1 MKSQIR
7 VSSTISI
14 QLANK
19 TQKNIEYKV
28 LSEKDYLE
36 FPDKF
41 TIPAGSEKP
50 FVLKYTPL
58 FIGTRTVE
66 LKLFNELANEI
77 LYLLEMTSEPTR

>member
-7 VSSTISI
+7 VSRTISI
-14 QLANK
+14 NLSNK

-41 TIPAGSEKP
+41 IIPAESEKP
-50 FVLKYTPL
+50 LVLKYTPL
-58 FIGTRTVE
+58 FIGSRTVE

-77 LYLLEMTSEPTR
+77 IYLLEMTSEPTR